1 MSILWAFVEHDF
13 ETTGSK
19 QRRLTMKMDKYS
31 RFHLY
36 RAALYIVYEKPAAI
50 PAAHLLIVLGVK
62 IFNRISF
69 LYSGE
74 MQNMGMGFLC
84 LREEKSGG

>member
-19 QRRLTMKMDKYS
+19 QRRLTMKMHKYS

-50 PAAHLLIVLGVK
+50 PATHLLIALGVK

>member
-19 QRRLTMKMDKYS
+19 QCRLTMKMDKYS

-50 PAAHLLIVLGVK
+50 PAAHLFIVLGVK

>member
-13 ETTGSK
+13 ETTGSN
-19 QRRLTMKMDKYS
+19 QHRLTMKMDKYS

>member
-13 ETTGSK
+13 ETTGSN

-50 PAAHLLIVLGVK
+50 PATHLLIVLGVK

-84 LREEKSGG
+84 LRDERTGG

>member
-50 PAAHLLIVLGVK
+50 PAIHLLIVLGVK

>member
-13 ETTGSK
+13 EITGSK

-50 PAAHLLIVLGVK
+50 PAAYLLIVLGVK

>member
-50 PAAHLLIVLGVK
+50 PDAHLLIVLGVK

-84 LREEKSGG
+84 LRDERTGG

>member
-19 QRRLTMKMDKYS
+19 QCRLTMKMDKYS

-50 PAAHLLIVLGVK
+50 PAAHFLIVLGVK

-84 LREEKSGG
+84 LRDERSGG

>member
-19 QRRLTMKMDKYS
+19 QCRLTMKMDKYS

-50 PAAHLLIVLGVK
+50 PATHLLIALGVK

>member
-13 ETTGSK
+13 ETTGSN
-19 QRRLTMKMDKYS
+19 QHRLTMKMDKYS

-50 PAAHLLIVLGVK
+50 PAAHFLIVLGVK

>member
-1 MSILWAFVEHDF
+1 LSILWAFVEHDF